1 MATDAAPAPI
11 RSTIPARLDRLPWS
25 KFHTRM
31 VIGLG
36 SAWVLD
42 GLQITI
48 ASSVTG
54 VLIQPDTLDMS
65 STEVGLIATVYLVGQ
80 VVGALV
86 FGGSPISS
94 GGSGCSSSR
103 SSCTSS
109 APGLRRSR

>member
-11 RSTIPARLDRLPWS
+11 RSTVPTRLDRLPWS

-48 ASSVTG
+48 ASS
-54 VLIQPDTLDMS
+54 
-65 STEVGLIATVYLVGQ
+65 AT
-80 VVGALV
+80 
-86 FGGSPISS
+86 
-94 GGSGCSSSR
+94 
-103 SSCTSS
+103 
-109 APGLRRSR
+109 